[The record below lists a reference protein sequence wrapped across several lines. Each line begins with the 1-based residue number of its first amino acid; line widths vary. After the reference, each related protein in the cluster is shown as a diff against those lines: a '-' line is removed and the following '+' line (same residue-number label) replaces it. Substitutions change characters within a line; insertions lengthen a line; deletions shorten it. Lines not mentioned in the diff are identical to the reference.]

1 MGKTYMAHCQSGYYC
16 YDRKVH
22 VGKPLRDHVYA
33 QCGWN
38 RIVDTENDKMIIQFV
53 SYETI
58 VVEIVGKNS
67 TAQCDWLHCYGTF
80 SNTTR
85 KQIGWFMREMKERYG
100 YREELCTYQTCK
112 HCYEK
117 DIEINLMTGET
128 RKASQGMIQ
137 TVGVRVNTDW

>member
-1 MGKTYMAHCQSGYYC
+1 MSKTYTAHCQSGYYG

-22 VGKPLRDHVYA
+22 VDMPIRGHEYS

-38 RIVDTENDKMIIQFV
+38 RETHPERDEMVIQFV

-67 TAQCDWLHCYGTF
+67 TAKEDWLHCYGTF
-80 SNTTR
+80 SQTTR
-85 KQIGWFMREMKERYG
+85 KQMGWFMREMAQRYG
-100 YREELCTYQTCK
+100 YCADLCTYQQCK
-112 HCYEK
+112 DCYEK
-117 DIEINLMTGET
+117 DYEINLFTGET

>member
-1 MGKTYMAHCQSGYYC
+1 MGKTYTAHCQEGYYC

-22 VGKPLRDHVYA
+22 VGKPIRGHEYS

-38 RIVDTENDKMIIQFV
+38 RIIDEVNDKMIIQFV

-58 VVEIVGKNS
+58 VIEIVGKNS
-67 TAQCDWLHCYGTF
+67 TATCDWLHCYGTF
-80 SNTTR
+80 SQTTR
-85 KQIGWFMREMKERYG
+85 KQMGWFMREMQERYG
-100 YREELCTYQTCK
+100 YKRELCNYFTCK

-117 DIEINLMTGET
+117 DLEINLMTGEK